1 MKKRTKVIIGI
12 GISLLILVL
21 GGLGFAG
28 NYFYTLAIDAHSDK
42 SVVFGNEE
50 EDPKAAQ
57 ASKDSYNEMMAR
69 DTKDVWMKNKDGY
82 RLHAYE
88 INQTGNKW
96 VIVVHGYISE
106 AKNMA
111 EVANHF
117 AEQGYRVL
125 VPDLR
130 SHGQSEGDSIGMGA
144 WDSEDIVEWSKYILK
159 QDSSA
164 SIALYGVSMGASTVM
179 MASGNEQLPDA
190 VKVAVEDCGYT
201 SVWDEFRGELK
212 EQFGLPPFPLLHTA
226 SWLSRQEYGW
236 DFREASALEQV
247 KKCTLP
253 MLFIHGD
260 ADTFVPTW
268 MVYPL
273 YEAKPEP
280 KELWI
285 VPGATHAMSYKDYPQ
300 EYTEH
305 VKKFVGKY
313 IH

>member
-1 MKKRTKVIIGI
+1 MKKRTKVVIGI

-111 EVANHF
+111 EVANH
-117 AEQGYRVL
+117 
-125 VPDLR
+125 LR
-130 SHGQSEGDSIGMGA
+130 NR
-144 WDSEDIVEWSKYILK
+144 DIVYWCLIF
-159 QDSSA
+159 
-164 SIALYGVSMGASTVM
+164 ALT
-179 MASGNEQLPDA
+179 DK
-190 VKVAVEDCGYT
+190 VKAI
-201 SVWDEFRGELK
+201 
-212 EQFGLPPFPLLHTA
+212 P
-226 SWLSRQEYGW
+226 
-236 DFREASALEQV
+236 
-247 KKCTLP
+247 
-253 MLFIHGD
+253 
-260 ADTFVPTW
+260 
-268 MVYPL
+268 
-273 YEAKPEP
+273 
-280 KELWI
+280 
-285 VPGATHAMSYKDYPQ
+285 
-300 EYTEH
+300 
-305 VKKFVGKY
+305 
-313 IH
+313 